1 MATGSASM
9 GITFPRIET
18 DFKLLVFAAGISA
31 ILIVP
36 LGVIEAI
43 TNCHIN
49 LNVIS
54 ELVGGFV
61 VPGKAIAMNMFKSY
75 GCMVLYNAVTF
86 SQDLKL
92 GHYMKIPPRSMFRVQ
107 IASTIVSVV
116 SVVPPSAHSS
126 LILGSLSYDLA
137 N

>member
-1 MATGSASM
+1 MATGSAST
-9 GITFPRIET
+9 GITFLRIET

-107 IASTIVSVV
+107 IASTIVSVI
-116 SVVPPSAHSS
+116 SVVPPSAHIS
-126 LILGSLSYDLA
+126 LILGALSYDLA
-137 N
+137 D

>member
-1 MATGSASM
+1 MATGSSSM

-18 DFKLLVFAAGISA
+18 DFELLVFAAGISA

-75 GCMVLYNAVTF
+75 GCMVLFNAILF
-86 SQDLKL
+86 SGDLKL

-107 IASTIVSVV
+107 IAGTLVSVIAV
-116 SVVPPSAHSS
+116 AQPCTDRA
-126 LILGSLSYDLA
+126 L
-137 N
+137 

>member
-1 MATGSASM
+1 MASGSASM
-9 GITFPRIET
+9 GMSFPRIEA
-18 DFKLLVFAAGISA
+18 DFKLLVFAGGISV

-75 GCMVLYNAVTF
+75 GCMVLYNAVMF
-86 SQDLKL
+86 SGDLKL

-107 IASTIVSVV
+107 IAATLVSVV
-116 SVVPPSAHSS
+116 AVAQPYMQTE
-126 LILGSLSYDLA
+126 LSNIRDSR
-137 N
+137 